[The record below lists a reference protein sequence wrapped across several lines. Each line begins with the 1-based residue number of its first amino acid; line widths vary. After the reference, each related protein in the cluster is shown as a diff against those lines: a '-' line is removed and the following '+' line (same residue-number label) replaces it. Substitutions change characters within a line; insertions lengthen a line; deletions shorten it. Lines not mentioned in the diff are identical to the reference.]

1 MEIYSSRE
9 RSIKVRFMSEKALQN
24 YLMLRAKTEG
34 VYARKMQAV
43 GRVGFP
49 DVLIAHKG
57 VVVFI
62 ELKSPS
68 GKGRLSEM
76 QIWEHTQLRSA
87 GCDIR
92 VISTKNEIE
101 NVITHIIEV

>member
-1 MEIYSSRE
+1 
-9 RSIKVRFMSEKALQN
+9 MSEKALQK

-49 DVLIAHKG
+49 DVLIAFKG
-57 VVVFI
+57 VVIFI
-62 ELKSPS
+62 ELKSPT
-68 GKGRLSEM
+68 GKGGLSEM
-76 QIWEHTQLRSA
+76 QIWEHTQLRMA

-92 VISTKNEIE
+92 VISTKGEVD
-101 NVITHIIEV
+101 NVITYITEI